1 MEYTNMNEYINNLD
15 WSKEHAINL
24 YYIPKGAF
32 NMPEIKRAK
41 LISGNWYYR
50 TAHDVETAM
59 IGATAGAR
67 LKYKTGFIMSVD
79 AEKNAI
85 VKIIKM

>member
-1 MEYTNMNEYINNLD
+1 MEYINNLD
-15 WSKEHAINL
+15 RSKGRTINL
-24 YYIPKGAF
+24 YYAPKGAF
-32 NMPEIKRAK
+32 NTPEIEKAK
-41 LISGNWYYR
+41 LIAENWCYR

-67 LKYKTGFIMSVD
+67 LKYKTGFIMAVD
-79 AEKNAI
+79 VEKNAI